1 MPDDGAEFES
11 YTVISIESLRAYENK
26 YCLQVYLDNFAYEI
40 VNTQMIDYHDDNL
53 FESDINY
60 SYKCCIMIELVY
72 IKKLIL
78 LKIKTVKNV

>member
-1 MPDDGAEFES
+1 
-11 YTVISIESLRAYENK
+11 
-26 YCLQVYLDNFAYEI
+26 
-40 VNTQMIDYHDDNL
+40 MIDYHDDNL